1 MMTYYVTAD
10 LDRAPT
16 EQETKE
22 IGVPRAKIYLGRV
35 KAIICADSIK
45 DACARGRKCI
55 EGCIQEGRTISNV
68 GCMPVA
74 DAKKLGDD
82 DIYKGYPTTTWLLYY
97 RLKSGMTQAELSKRS
112 GVYIRQI
119 QKVESGEIETGN
131 MAAKNL
137 LALADALGVDARD
150 LL

>member
-1 MMTYYVTAD
+1 MTTYYVTAD

-16 EQETKE
+16 AQEAKE
-22 IGVPRAKIYLGRV
+22 IGVPRAKIFLGRV
-35 KAIICADSIK
+35 KAIVCADSIK

-82 DIYKGYPTTTWLLYY
+82 EIYKGYPTTTWLLYY
-97 RLKSGMTQAELSKRS
+97 RLKSGMTQAELSKKS
-112 GVYIRQI
+112 GIYIRQI

-131 MAAKNL
+131 MAAKTL
-137 LALADALGVDARD
+137 FALADALGVDISE

>member
-1 MMTYYVTAD
+1 MTTYYVTAD

-16 EQETKE
+16 AQEAKE

-55 EGCIQEGRTISNV
+55 EGCIQEGRTISNI
-68 GCMPVA
+68 GCMPVV

-82 DIYKGYPTTTWLLYY
+82 EIYKGYPTTTWLLYY
-97 RLKSGMTQAELSKRS
+97 RLKSGMTQAELSKKS

-131 MAAKNL
+131 MSAKNL
-137 LALADALGVDARD
+137 IAIADVLGVNPKD
-150 LL
+150 LI

>member
-1 MMTYYVTAD
+1 MTTYYVTAD

-16 EQETKE
+16 AQEAKE

-35 KAIICADSIK
+35 KAIICADSIR

-68 GCMPVA
+68 GCMPVV

-82 DIYKGYPTTTWLLYY
+82 EIYKGYPTTTWLLYY
-97 RLKSGMTQAELSKRS
+97 RLKSGMTQAELSKKS

-131 MAAKNL
+131 MSAKNL
-137 LALADALGVDARD
+137 IAIADVLGVNPKD
-150 LL
+150 LI

>member
-1 MMTYYVTAD
+1 MTTYYVTAD

-16 EQETKE
+16 AQEAKE

-82 DIYKGYPTTTWLLYY
+82 EIYKGYPTTTWLLYY
-97 RLKSGMTQAELSKRS
+97 RLKSGMTQAELSKKS
-112 GVYIRQI
+112 GIYIRQI

-131 MAAKNL
+131 MAAKTL
-137 LALADALGVDARD
+137 FSLADALGADARE

>member
-1 MMTYYVTAD
+1 MTTYYVTAD

-16 EQETKE
+16 AQEAKE
-22 IGVPRAKIYLGRV
+22 IGVPRAKIFLGRV

-68 GCMPVA
+68 GCIPVA

-82 DIYKGYPTTTWLLYY
+82 EIYKGYPTTTWLLYY
-97 RLKSGMTQAELSKRS
+97 RLKSGMTQAELSKKS
-112 GVYIRQI
+112 GIYIRQI

-131 MAAKNL
+131 MAAKTL
-137 LALADALGVDARD
+137 FALAAALGVDISE

>member
-1 MMTYYVTAD
+1 MTTYYVTAD

-16 EQETKE
+16 EQEAKE

-55 EGCIQEGRTISNV
+55 EGCIQEGRAISNV
-68 GCMPVA
+68 GCMPVV

-82 DIYKGYPTTTWLLYY
+82 EIYKKYPTTTWLLYY

>member
-1 MMTYYVTAD
+1 MTTYYVTAD

-16 EQETKE
+16 AQEAKE
-22 IGVPRAKIYLGRV
+22 IGVPRAKIFLGRV

-82 DIYKGYPTTTWLLYY
+82 EIYKGYPTTTWLLYY
-97 RLKSGMTQAELSKRS
+97 RLKSGMTQAELSKKS
-112 GVYIRQI
+112 GIYIRQI

-131 MAAKNL
+131 MAAKTL
-137 LALADALGVDARD
+137 FALADALGVDISE

>member
-1 MMTYYVTAD
+1 MTTYYVTAD

-16 EQETKE
+16 EQESKE

-68 GCMPVA
+68 GCMPVV

-82 DIYKGYPTTTWLLYY
+82 EIYKGYPTTTWLLYY
-97 RLKSGMTQAELSKRS
+97 RLKSGMTQSELSKKS
-112 GVYIRQI
+112 GIYIRQI
-119 QKVESGEIETGN
+119 QKIESGEIEPGN
-131 MAAKNL
+131 MAAKTL
-137 LALADALGVDARD
+137 FALADALGVDARD

>member
-1 MMTYYVTAD
+1 MTTYYVTAD

-22 IGVPRAKIYLGRV
+22 IGVPHAKIFLGRV

-45 DACARGRKCI
+45 DACARGSECI
-55 EGCIQEGRTISNV
+55 SGCIKEGRTISNV

-74 DAKKLGDD
+74 AAKEMGDD
-82 DIYKGYPTTTWLLYY
+82 EIYNRYPTTTWLLYY
-97 RLKSGMTQAELSKRS
+97 RLKAGMTQAELSKKS
-112 GVYIRQI
+112 GVNIRQI
-119 QKVESGEIETGN
+119 QRVELGEAETGN
-131 MAAKNL
+131 LTVKNL
-137 LALADALGVDARD
+137 FAIADALDVDIRM

>member
-1 MMTYYVTAD
+1 MTTYYVTAD

-16 EQETKE
+16 AQEAKE

-82 DIYKGYPTTTWLLYY
+82 EIYKGYPTTTWLLYY
-97 RLKSGMTQAELSKRS
+97 RLKSGMTQAELSKKS
-112 GVYIRQI
+112 GIYIRQI

-131 MAAKNL
+131 MAAKTL
-137 LALADALGVDARD
+137 FALADALGVDISE

>member
-1 MMTYYVTAD
+1 MTTYYVTAD

-16 EQETKE
+16 KQEAKE
-22 IGVPRAKIYLGRV
+22 IGVPHAKIFLGRV

-82 DIYKGYPTTTWLLYY
+82 EIYKGYPTTTWLLYY
-97 RLKSGMTQAELSKRS
+97 RLKSSMTQAELSKKS
-112 GVYIRQI
+112 GIYIRQI

-131 MAAKNL
+131 MAAKTL
-137 LALADALGVDARD
+137 FALADALGVDISE

>member
-1 MMTYYVTAD
+1 MTTYYVTAD

-16 EQETKE
+16 AQEAKE

-68 GCMPVA
+68 GCMLVA

-82 DIYKGYPTTTWLLYY
+82 EIYKGYPTTTWLLYY
-97 RLKSGMTQAELSKRS
+97 RLKSGMTQAELSKKS
-112 GVYIRQI
+112 GIYIRQI

-131 MAAKNL
+131 MAAKTL
-137 LALADALGVDARD
+137 FALADALGVDISE

>member
-1 MMTYYVTAD
+1 MTTYYVTAD
-10 LDRAPT
+10 FDRAPT
-16 EQETKE
+16 EQEAKE
-22 IGVPRAKIYLGRV
+22 IGVPHAKIFLGRV

-82 DIYKGYPTTTWLLYY
+82 EIYKGYPTTTWLLYY
-97 RLKSGMTQAELSKRS
+97 RLKSGMTQAELSKKS
-112 GVYIRQI
+112 GIYIRQI

-131 MAAKNL
+131 MAAKTL
-137 LALADALGVDARD
+137 FALADALGVEISE

>member
-1 MMTYYVTAD
+1 MTTYYVTAD

-16 EQETKE
+16 AQEAKE
-22 IGVPRAKIYLGRV
+22 IGVPRAKIFLGRV

-45 DACARGRKCI
+45 DACARGSKCI
-55 EGCIQEGRTISNV
+55 SGCIKEGRTISNV
-68 GCMPVA
+68 GCMPVV

-82 DIYKGYPTTTWLLYY
+82 EIYKGYPTTTWLLYY
-97 RLKSGMTQAELSKRS
+97 RLKSGMTQAELSKKS

-131 MAAKNL
+131 MSAKNL
-137 LALADALGVDARD
+137 IAIADVLDVNPKD
-150 LL
+150 LI

>member
-1 MMTYYVTAD
+1 MTTYYVIAD

-16 EQETKE
+16 AQEAKE
-22 IGVPRAKIYLGRV
+22 IGVPRAKIFLGRV

-68 GCMPVA
+68 GCIPVA

-82 DIYKGYPTTTWLLYY
+82 EIYKGYPTTTWLLYY
-97 RLKSGMTQAELSKRS
+97 RLKSGMTQAELSKKS
-112 GVYIRQI
+112 GIYIRQI

-131 MAAKNL
+131 MAAKTL
-137 LALADALGVDARD
+137 FALAAALGVDISE

>member
-1 MMTYYVTAD
+1 MTTYYVTAD

-16 EQETKE
+16 KQEAKE
-22 IGVPRAKIYLGRV
+22 IGVPHAKIFLGRV

-82 DIYKGYPTTTWLLYY
+82 EIYKGYPTTTWLLYY
-97 RLKSGMTQAELSKRS
+97 RLKSGMTQAELSKKS
-112 GVYIRQI
+112 GIYIRQI

-131 MAAKNL
+131 MAAKTL
-137 LALADALGVDARD
+137 FALADALGVEISE

>member
-1 MMTYYVTAD
+1 MMTYYVAAD
-10 LDRAPT
+10 LDRVPT
-16 EQETKE
+16 TQEAKE
-22 IGVPRAKIYLGRV
+22 IGVPRAKIFLGRV
-35 KAIICADSIK
+35 KAIVAADSYK

-55 EGCIQEGRTISNV
+55 EGCIQEGRTISNI

-82 DIYKGYPTTTWLLYY
+82 EIYKSYPTTTWLLYY
-97 RLKSGMTQAELSKRS
+97 RLKSGMTQAELAQKS

-137 LALADALGVDARD
+137 LALADALGVDAKD